1 MNSRPVIPCKA
12 QRGAVLV
19 LCLVMLL
26 ALTFIGV
33 ASMSNSTLQERIVGG
48 ARDNNLAFQAAES
61 ALLFGVETSGKHV
74 QTVTNFNRF
83 LDEVACPAVPT
94 SFWAAPSDLAAIP
107 KIPECRF
114 RNYYAEYIEGL
125 RGGVDAFTPPPPVC
139 IKRGEASGS
148 AGLNPCQPGSPLGLL
163 MSIDA
168 SGYGSNATVH
178 LRSVYQVLKED
189 ID

>member
-1 MNSRPVIPCKA
+1 MKSKAAIPCKA

-19 LCLVMLL
+19 LSLVMLL

-61 ALLFGVETSGKHV
+61 ALLFGVEKSGEHV
-74 QTVTNFNRF
+74 QTVANFNRF
-83 LDEVACPAVPT
+83 LDEVACPTVPT
-94 SFWAAPSDLAAIP
+94 SFWSAPRDLAATP
-107 KIPECRF
+107 KTPVCSF
-114 RNYYAEYIEGL
+114 QNYYAEYIEGL

-139 IKRGEASGS
+139 IERGEAAGS
-148 AGLNPCQPGSPLGLL
+148 SGLNLCQPGSPLGLL
-163 MSIDA
+163 MKIDA

-178 LRSVYQVLKED
+178 LRSVYLALKED